1 MENKNIEVH
10 ALCKALNLR
19 ADRFIEIAEAC
30 NACRDNK
37 GNLWLIGEEM
47 IQKFTKEAKLPSEL
61 PEVKPLDVQ
70 MWAKVVCMEAFKY
83 GYRIVMS
90 NCSKGRA
97 NGREEVYKTRDID
110 GLRLGQE
117 LAFVRAGDEWM
128 RIRI

>member
-61 PEVKPLDVQ
+61 PDPRSR
-70 MWAKVVCMEAFKY
+70 WA
-83 GYRIVMS
+83 R
-90 NCSKGRA
+90 
-97 NGREEVYKTRDID
+97 REC
-110 GLRLGQE
+110 
-117 LAFVRAGDEWM
+117 
-128 RIRI
+128 